1 MLPSLI
7 CQKRISYVNR
17 GLVIVVFFALFV
29 RINNAWAP
37 QQVPYKTFFTNGI
50 PAGNGEI
57 YSKFEYDFD
66 YTTDKFYRPA
76 FTFIK

>member
-1 MLPSLI
+1 MLGLHNRFLI
-7 CQKRISYVNR
+7 R
-17 GLVIVVFFALFV
+17 LFL
-29 RINNAWAP
+29 
-37 QQVPYKTFFTNGI
+37 TNGI

-76 FTFIK
+76 FTFINR